1 MRNYKAVEVKE
12 WVVDNV
18 VCNKCGKKFDY
29 DDLSPESQTHFFEIR
44 HRFGERGKKIT
55 KFDLCEKCLWEFVLE
70 FEIPPST
77 KDVS

>member
-18 VCNKCGKKFDY
+18 VCNKCGDKFDY
-29 DDLSPESQTHFFEIR
+29 DDLSPESKTYFFEITHMFSDGR
-44 HRFGERGKKIT
+44 RKS

-70 FEIPPST
+70 FEIPPT
-77 KDVS
+77 IKEIK